1 MKARVLSKSI
11 IRSVNDF
18 NLLRKDIRW
27 SGIISKIEQAK
38 YYKLKL
44 EYDRSRTEM

>member
-1 MKARVLSKSI
+1 MKRKLLSKSI

-18 NLLRKDIRW
+18 NLLRKDIIW
-27 SGIISKIEQAK
+27 SGRISRMDQAK

-44 EYDRSRTEM
+44 EYDRSRRDL

>member
-1 MKARVLSKSI
+1 MEARIRSKSI

-18 NLLRKDIRW
+18 NLLRRDIRW
-27 SGIISKIEQAK
+27 SGIISKIDQAK

-44 EYDRSRTEM
+44 EYDRSRTDM